1 MDERFK
7 LAGFTSVSM
16 LILASVMTG
25 LSASLLPIASEFD
38 IAPSRAGILYSLHFA
53 GFMGLIILSLFLH
66 GLRARLR
73 LVTAA
78 AALYAIA
85 LLLAGAAPGF
95 TAVAIALFLAG
106 GSGGLI
112 ESHTATL
119 QVMTSRNEAEAGRLV
134 SITQSFFAVGALVT
148 PVYLALENRLN
159 AHWRTL
165 FFALAVIALV
175 GLFLGLRMRSDRFV
189 YVHGESGSF
198 RWRPLLRVCLAMAL
212 YVGAEVTIFGWAP
225 TVLELYH
232 GVPVARARLAPTLF
246 WIGMLGGRVL
256 VARLTTRFS
265 AVLLLRVSS
274 LLGVIASLL
283 LVSVTSESLL
293 WTALALASVA
303 CAGIW
308 PLIVA
313 SSGAS
318 GHETGTTITVAAGGL
333 GATLFPYFAGIISEL
348 LPGRFI
354 LIMAAPLLLAVFL
367 LSRRAAPAEAG

>member
-1 MDERFK
+1 MDERYK
-7 LAGFTSVSM
+7 LAGFTAVSM

-38 IAPSRAGILYSLHFA
+38 IAPSRAGVLYTLHFA
-53 GFMGLIILSLFLH
+53 GFMGLIVLSLLLH
-66 GLRARLR
+66 GLKARLR
-73 LVTAA
+73 LVTAT
-78 AALYAIA
+78 AALYAVA
-85 LLLAGAAPGF
+85 LFAAGVAPGF
-95 TAVAIALFLAG
+95 PVLAVALFLAG

-134 SITQSFFAVGALVT
+134 SLTQAFFAVGALVT
-148 PVYLALENRLN
+148 PVYLALEDRLN

-165 FFALAVIALV
+165 FFALAVIALIA
-175 GLFLGLRMRSDRFV
+175 LFLGLRMRVSRFA

-256 VARLTTRFS
+256 VARLTSRYSATR
-265 AVLLLRVSS
+265 LLRLSS
-274 LLGVIASLL
+274 LLGVAGSLL
-283 LVSVTSESLL
+283 LVLVSSEWLL
-293 WTALALASVA
+293 WTALAVSALA

-313 SSGAS
+313 SSGTS

-333 GATLFPYFAGIISEL
+333 GAALFPYLAGIISEL

-354 LIMAAPLLLAVFL
+354 LVMAAPLLLAVFL
-367 LSRRAAPAEAG
+367 LSRRPAPAGT